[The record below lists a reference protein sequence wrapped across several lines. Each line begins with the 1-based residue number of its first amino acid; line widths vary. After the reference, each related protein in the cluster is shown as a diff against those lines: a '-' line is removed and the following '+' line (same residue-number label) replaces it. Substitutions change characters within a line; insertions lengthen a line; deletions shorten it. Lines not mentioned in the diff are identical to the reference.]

1 MCVRAQK
8 YHQNHTYYLVLSIC
22 TGFLG
27 GSVVKNLL
35 ASAGDSGSVPG
46 LGRSPGEEHGNPLKC
61 SCLGNRTDLLAGC
74 SKWGSKESDTTWWL
88 HNSKET
94 HMYDVQLWVASSPR
108 FQEHRTL
115 NWGFFR
121 GLPWWSSGDS
131 SALPAQGVW
140 VPSLVGELGSH
151 MQRGQK

>member
-61 SCLGNRTDLLAGC
+61 SCLGNRTIYWRAAVNGVAKSPIRLGDYTTKTIAIISMKYSLCIRQVRRLKQGYKVYDRC
-74 SKWGSKESDTTWWL
+74 QNLKQGS
-88 HNSKET
+88 
-94 HMYDVQLWVASSPR
+94 MAP
-108 FQEHRTL
+108 
-115 NWGFFR
+115 
-121 GLPWWSSGDS
+121 
-131 SALPAQGVW
+131 
-140 VPSLVGELGSH
+140 
-151 MQRGQK
+151 